1 MCRDVPRDAA
11 RCRAMLR
18 ERKRA
23 YGPRR
28 SFEGVVHVADWFA
41 TFAVLAGI
49 DDPSDPDA
57 VQQGLPDID
66 SINMW
71 PYLTGETG
79 LLPRGNAWPRSVQ
92 AAAGKEGLELA
103 GHKRE
108 DLGESSY
115 VPARCSYSRRSGE
128 ALFNAN
134 RVFITSRLSSWARSR
149 SRC

>member
-1 MCRDVPRDAA
+1 MPRDAA
-11 RCRAMLR
+11 RCRASVRGLTARAEVLR
-18 ERKRA
+18 
-23 YGPRR
+23 G
-28 SFEGVVHVADWFA
+28 GHVADWFA

-115 VPARCSYSRRSGE
+115 VPARCSTPMQLAAPSTV
-128 ALFNAN
+128 LN
-134 RVFITSRLSSWARSR
+134 RVASFL
-149 SRC
+149 